1 MNTLSLGR
9 MSRPVTS
16 LVAGAIVVLTVT
28 ACNGDTPPKPTDVP
42 PPATTSTPAS
52 TSGSPSEPVET
63 TTPASSTD
71 PTDTPSTGGGTPA
84 NIKDAPLP
92 EKIGEFTLGENLL
105 TGIPEYQHPTD
116 AATAVGFTGYDLPV
130 SEFELQKQVA
140 ADFGEVVDLAG
151 GAAFCWEQDGDT
163 PCYIKTDKYAVVG
176 VTGTKLPLEQVK
188 PFIEE
193 IAKAIT

>member
-1 MNTLSLGR
+1 MNTLNLGR

-52 TSGSPSEPVET
+52 PSGSPSEPVET
-63 TTPASSTD
+63 T
-71 PTDTPSTGGGTPA
+71 TPA

-130 SEFELQKQVA
+130 SEFELQSRSRRTSARSSTLRA
-140 ADFGEVVDLAG
+140 ARPSAG
-151 GAAFCWEQDGDT
+151 SRTATRPATSRPTST
-163 PCYIKTDKYAVVG
+163 PSSA
-176 VTGTKLPLEQVK
+176 
-188 PFIEE
+188 
-193 IAKAIT
+193 

>member
-1 MNTLSLGR
+1 MNTLNLGR

-52 TSGSPSEPVET
+52 PSGSPSEPVET
-63 TTPASSTD
+63 T
-71 PTDTPSTGGGTPA
+71 TPA

-176 VTGTKLPLEQVK
+176 VTGTTTINETHDAEK
-188 PFIEE
+188 PVGLVMI
-193 IAKAIT
+193 KDGKKTYVGSITPEL

>member
-28 ACNGDTPPKPTDVP
+28 ACNGDTPPKPSDVP
-42 PPATTSTPAS
+42 PPATTS
-52 TSGSPSEPVET
+52 
-63 TTPASSTD
+63 TPASSTD
-71 PTDTPSTGGGTPA
+71 PTDTPSTEGGIPA

-130 SEFELQKQVA
+130 SEFELQKQAA

-176 VTGTKLPLEQVK
+176 VTGHKLPLEQVK

>member
-16 LVAGAIVVLTVT
+16 LMAGAIVVLTVT

-42 PPATTSTPAS
+42 PPATTSTSTPAS

-63 TTPASSTD
+63 T
-71 PTDTPSTGGGTPA
+71 TPA

-130 SEFELQKQVA
+130 SEFELQKQAA

-151 GAAFCWEQDGDT
+151 GAAFCFEMDGDT

-176 VTGTKLPLEQVK
+176 VTGHKLPLEQVK